1 MVGYLFCWFFCLSC
15 WHSCWSSA
23 AAAVVVVVVA
33 VVVRPC
39 VCCRR
44 ATWCCTS
51 CRTGSGSWT
60 CHLGDRNFRAT
71 PPNPETRFRKWSRGF
86 ASRPEK
92 ERTGLDP
99 DPDPDPGV
107 CPSRGC
113 PRFGWVGTS
122 ACPRRLGSGT
132 SSINLLASE
141 LVNSQNLQA
150 GWLLGCL
157 FYQFRKFILGYGS
170 MAD

>member
-23 AAAVVVVVVA
+23 VVVAAVVE
-33 VVVRPC
+33 RPC
-39 VCCRR
+39 ACCRR

-51 CRTGSGSWT
+51 CRTGSGSWK
-60 CHLGDRNFRAT
+60 CHLWDRNFRAT

-92 ERTGLDP
+92 ERIGHDP
-99 DPDPDPGV
+99 DPGLGV

-150 GWLLGCL
+150 GWLLCGL
-157 FYQFRKFILGYGS
+157 YYLFRKFVLDNCS